1 MFVAVFVQ
9 WVLLSLNTSGRGDT
23 PMWSGNST
31 IDAQWI
37 EFGSNHPSL
46 HVVIETVGDYTL
58 GVIPE
63 VLRGTFVLANSARTQ
78 TILHDRLC
86 TEGIENSAY
95 VELESVTHSFIS
107 QENH

>member
-63 VLRGTFVLANSARTQ
+63 VLRATFVRSVRARSAR
-78 TILHDRLC
+78 I
-86 TEGIENSAY
+86 
-95 VELESVTHSFIS
+95 
-107 QENH
+107 